1 MSQEPETE
9 GYPSIRYPEDEPPP
23 RDNFGNWLPDH
34 ETHPAAPGSDGPV
47 PLVFERMRPQKQAVS
62 PSVVV
67 QPFGPAE
74 RDWEL
79 AAAPAAVA
87 QRSTTTGRVVR
98 ELVETLLLAVLV
110 FLAVR
115 ASVQHY
121 RVEGHSMDPTLA
133 DGEFMLVNTLAYSEV
148 NVDKLAR
155 FVPFWDPGKPDV
167 RHIFQAPKRGEI
179 IILHDPTPRH
189 GPDLVKRVIG
199 LPGDRVEV
207 FGGHVYINGRELHEP
222 YIKKAW
228 DSGNQPPVV
237 LGAGEFWVMGD
248 NRNNSL
254 DSRVFGPIADELIV
268 GKAMFSW
275 WPRATIGLAPN
286 KTPTLDKAVTRP

>member
-1 MSQEPETE
+1 MTQEPGPE

-23 RDNFGNWLPDH
+23 RDSFGNWLPDH
-34 ETHPAAPGSDGPV
+34 EPHPTAPGSDGPI
-47 PLVFERMRPQKQAVS
+47 PLIFDRMRPQKAAVN

-74 RDWEL
+74 HDWEPET
-79 AAAPAAVA
+79 APTPMLH
-87 QRSTTTGRVVR
+87 TTTTSRVVR
-98 ELVETLLLAVLV
+98 EAVETLLLAVLV

-121 RVEGHSMDPTLA
+121 RVEGHSMDPTLE
-133 DGEFMLVNTLAYSEV
+133 DGEFMLVNTLVYSEV

-155 FVPFWDPGKPDV
+155 FIPFWDPGKPDL
-167 RHIFQAPKRGEI
+167 RHVFHAPKRGEI
-179 IILHDPTPRH
+179 IILRDPTPRN

-199 LPGDRVEV
+199 LPGDKVEV
-207 FGGHVYINGRELHEP
+207 FGGRVYINGRELHEP
-222 YIKKAW
+222 YIKKPW
-228 DSGNQPPVV
+228 DSGNQAPIV
-237 LGAGEFWVMGD
+237 LGPDEFFVMGD

-254 DSRVFGPIADELIV
+254 DSRVFGPVPGRLVV

-275 WPRATIGLAPN
+275 WPRDTLGLAPN
-286 KTPTLDKAVTRP
+286 ESPTLDKAVTRP